1 MQCDPFYRS
10 DDLVQLLNQ
19 DLGGFHPGYR
29 AVHASGRLYAGTF
42 QATAV
47 AKQASRA
54 VHLQGELIPATVR
67 LSSNFSGDP
76 AAAPASVNGM
86 ATKFYL
92 PDGQV
97 TDVIAVG
104 IPVFLVRTP
113 DELLELL
120 QLQRPSPDG
129 GPADPAAIQ
138 AFLAT
143 HPATARAL
151 QMLQMLP
158 GPVSFAQ
165 SAYHAIHAYRFVNAA
180 GVGRFARYHWQP
192 VAEVASQPLAQ
203 LRERP
208 VDHLYEELERRLQ
221 GGPVAFTLELEFAED
236 GDPTDDCTVL
246 WPEGRERITIG
257 RLELTRPISLE
268 ELGDPV
274 MLHDATRV
282 TDGIELSADPILQVR
297 RGAYRASVALRT
309 GGWQQRQAAAA
320 ERAPAPFH
328 AP

>member
-1 MQCDPFYRS
+1 MHCDPFYRS
-10 DDLVQLLNQ
+10 DDLVQLLHQ

-42 QATAV
+42 QATPA
-47 AKQASRA
+47 AKELSRA
-54 VHLQGELIPATVR
+54 VHLQGSPVPATVR
-67 LSSNFSGDP
+67 FSSNFSGDP
-76 AAAPASVNGM
+76 AAASGSVNGM

-104 IPVFLVRTP
+104 IPIFLVRTP
-113 DELLELL
+113 DELLEFL
-120 QLQRPSPDG
+120 QLQRPAPG
-129 GPADPAAIQ
+129 GGSADPAAIQ
-138 AFLAT
+138 PFLAT

-151 QMLQMLP
+151 QMLQGLP

-165 SAYHAIHAYRFVNAA
+165 SAYHAIHAYRFVNTA

-192 VAEVASQPLAQ
+192 VAGLASQELAQ
-203 LRERP
+203 LRQQP
-208 VDHLYEELERRLQ
+208 ADYLYDELERRLQ
-221 GGPVAFTLELEFAED
+221 DGPVTFTLELELAGD

-246 WPEGRERITIG
+246 WPEGRERVTIG
-257 RLELTRPISLE
+257 RLELTRATSPE

-297 RGAYRASVALRT
+297 RGAYRASVAQRT
-309 GGWQQRQAAAA
+309 GGWQQRQAAAK
-320 ERAPAPFH
+320 RAPAPSH